1 MKLYAYFFCLFI
13 FSIIGCND
21 PVAKDVPASS
31 EESTNRLPYFTY
43 SPESLFPGDGSLN
56 RAEDGVSLQDGRI
69 VVVDQTS
76 GLRLIQPDGSHRPFG
91 DFAAAGYVYNP
102 PEQVTGPNG
111 VVLEHDGQHLL
122 MADVGDGK
130 IYRINV
136 VSEDVKMIYDH
147 PYGVN
152 TMYRDKAGAIWF
164 TQSAKSTSI
173 AEMFAA
179 ANVSVPTGAIY
190 RMADL
195 ESEPMLIA
203 DSLYFANGITMD
215 KDEKY
220 LFVSETMMD
229 RVHKFE
235 VDVNNGK
242 AEYSEVAANV
252 ESPDNILIDQK
263 GRLIVASPLF
273 NQVVAVDFENHSQHI
288 LFDGSTKENL
298 KISNEWVRRSH
309 LGLERL
315 EIVSPDLFHPL
326 PGLLTGMFFSND
338 GQTLYITN
346 LGNALMKYSFDSE

>member
-1 MKLYAYFFCLFI
+1 MKLYACILCLFI
-13 FSIIGCND
+13 FSIISCND
-21 PVAKDVPASS
+21 PVAKDVPPPLA
-31 EESTNRLPYFTY
+31 ETTTKIPYFTY
-43 SPESLFPGDGSLN
+43 DPESLFPGDGSLN
-56 RAEDGVSLQDGRI
+56 RAEDGVYLQDGRI
-69 VVVDQTS
+69 VVVDQAT
-76 GLRLIQPDGSHRPFG
+76 GLRLIEPDGSNRSFG
-91 DFAAAGYVYNP
+91 DFTEAGYVYNP

-111 VVLEHDGQHLL
+111 VILEHDGQHLL

-130 IYRINV
+130 IYRINIA
-136 VSEDVKMIYDH
+136 SEEVKMIYDH

-152 TMYRDKAGAIWF
+152 TMYRDKTGAIWF

-179 ANVSVPTGAIY
+179 ANVSIPTGAVY

-195 ESEPMLIA
+195 ESEPTLIA

-215 KDEKY
+215 KDETH

-235 VDVNNGK
+235 VDINSGN
-242 AEYSEVAANV
+242 AEYSGVAANV
-252 ESPDNILIDQK
+252 ESPDNILIDHK

-273 NQVVAVDFENHSQHI
+273 NQVVAVDFENNSQHV

-338 GQTLYITN
+338 GQTLYVTN
-346 LGNALMKYSFDSE
+346 LGNDLMKYTY